1 MILVWLFVAAAILF
15 GLLGLSLYMLRPE
28 TEKTRSFA
36 AFDHT
41 MIAHRGLFDNH
52 SEAPENSLAA
62 FRKAVDQGFGIELD
76 VQLTKDGKLV
86 VFHDFDLKRMCGI
99 HKKLTELT
107 YAELEQYSL
116 KGSTEKIPLFSAV
129 LDLIAGR
136 TPLVVEIKVGYDY
149 KATTEAAR
157 GTFDMFIFDSFL
169 PKEGEKVRVS

>member
-62 FRKAVDQGFGIELD
+62 FRKAVDQGLA
-76 VQLTKDGKLV
+76 LSWT
-86 VFHDFDLKRMCGI
+86 C
-99 HKKLTELT
+99 
-107 YAELEQYSL
+107 S
-116 KGSTEKIPLFSAV
+116 
-129 LDLIAGR
+129 
-136 TPLVVEIKVGYDY
+136 
-149 KATTEAAR
+149 
-157 GTFDMFIFDSFL
+157 L
-169 PKEGEKVRVS
+169 PKMENLWFFTILT

>member
-99 HKKLTELT
+99 HKKFSIINICRIRAVFFER
-107 YAELEQYSL
+107 QYR
-116 KGSTEKIPLFSAV
+116 KDTAFFCCAGSDCGQNTAC
-129 LDLIAGR
+129 G
-136 TPLVVEIKVGYDY
+136 
-149 KATTEAAR
+149 
-157 GTFDMFIFDSFL
+157 
-169 PKEGEKVRVS
+169 

>member
-62 FRKAVDQGFGIELD
+62 FRKAALSW
-76 VQLTKDGKLV
+76 T
-86 VFHDFDLKRMCGI
+86 C
-99 HKKLTELT
+99 
-107 YAELEQYSL
+107 S
-116 KGSTEKIPLFSAV
+116 
-129 LDLIAGR
+129 
-136 TPLVVEIKVGYDY
+136 
-149 KATTEAAR
+149 
-157 GTFDMFIFDSFL
+157 L
-169 PKEGEKVRVS
+169 PKMENLWFSTILT